1 MKVIKF
7 SSDYGYCNS
16 FLVINGGQDGFLID
30 CATPDLT
37 DKIDKLGIR
46 VKTVLLTHGHFDH
59 VTGCRA
65 FVEDC
70 ASFYCGEKEKPLIFS
85 KEYLGIFGGV
95 KVPSFEI
102 NRGLADGDEFKLCGL
117 NVKVISTPGH
127 TAGSVCYLIGGCL
140 FTGDTL
146 FRGSIGRTD
155 LPSGNTAEIMKSLK
169 KLASLKGDYKVYC
182 GHGEDTTL
190 DFERFHNPYLR

>member
-1 MKVIKF
+1 M
-7 SSDYGYCNS
+7 
-16 FLVINGGQDGFLID
+16 
-30 CATPDLT
+30 
-37 DKIDKLGIR
+37 
-46 VKTVLLTHGHFDH
+46 
-59 VTGCRA
+59 
-65 FVEDC
+65 
-70 ASFYCGEKEKPLIFS
+70 
-85 KEYLGIFGGV
+85 
-95 KVPSFEI
+95 
-102 NRGLADGDEFKLCGL
+102 
-117 NVKVISTPGH
+117 
-127 TAGSVCYLIGGCL
+127 CYLIGGCL